1 MRVNMPRGLFFL
13 LLILLIPPGTPAY
26 AAGEKKPA
34 ASGDTDVNLRLDLSG
49 MGLPILRE
57 GRVVNFV
64 FIRARIVLKP
74 GMTRS
79 DIEAREPFIRE
90 ALVRSAYRSPLNAP
104 NDFMALDP
112 KVFDAMLLREARAVF
127 GAKNVSSATLRD
139 QKAQKLV
146 YAPPAGT
153 GKPTPAIRP

>member
-1 MRVNMPRGLFFL
+1 MPRGLLFL
-13 LLILLIPPGTPAY
+13 LLILLVPPGTPAF
-26 AAGEKKPA
+26 AAGEKKQA
-34 ASGDTDVNLRLDLSG
+34 AGGDTDVNLRLDLSG
-49 MGLPILRE
+49 IGLPILRD

-74 GMTRS
+74 GMTRP

-104 NDFMALDP
+104 NDFMAVDP

-146 YAPPAGT
+146 YAPPGGK
-153 GKPTPAIRP
+153 GKPAPQIRP